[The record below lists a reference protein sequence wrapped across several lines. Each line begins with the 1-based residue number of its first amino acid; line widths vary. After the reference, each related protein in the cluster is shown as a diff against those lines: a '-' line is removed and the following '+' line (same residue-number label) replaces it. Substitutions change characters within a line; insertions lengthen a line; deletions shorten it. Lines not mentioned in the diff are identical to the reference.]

1 MPQWRW
7 GCIYLSKLV
16 FSFSSDKY
24 LGVELLDYMVVLL
37 QMSYEEPPYFS
48 HSSSTYLYF
57 RQQCTG
63 TQVSP
68 PVPVIFPLLFA
79 LVLFLIAAILMD
91 VSWSSL
97 VVLIS
102 ISLMNRDFWAY
113 FHVIIGHLCLLWR
126 NVYSSSLSFLNFCC
140 CCWIVGVLYI
150 FWISTSYLIYDL
162 HGFSPIWL
170 VVSLCNWLFPLM
182 SKSFKVQCGPFV

>member
-1 MPQWRW
+1 MNIQISSRDSNFSSL
-7 GCIYLSKLV
+7 GYMSRSEIVRKYGNFI
-16 FSFSSDKY
+16 FSFLKSHAT
-24 LGVELLDYMVVLL
+24 VLFSGCTL
-37 QMSYEEPPYFS
+37 S
-48 HSSSTYLYF
+48 HS